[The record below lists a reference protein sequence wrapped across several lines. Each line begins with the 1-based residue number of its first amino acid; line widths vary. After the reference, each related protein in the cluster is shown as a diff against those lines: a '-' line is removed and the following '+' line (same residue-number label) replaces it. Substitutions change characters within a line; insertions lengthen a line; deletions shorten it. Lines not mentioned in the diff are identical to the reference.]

1 MLSSGCPF
9 ITHVHDVILLSFLFQ
24 ARSEEQVAAARAW
37 LDAER
42 VWLVHRGGFCAARQL
57 RETDSGEPL
66 PEGRVRLKLEHNG
79 DIIEVDEDDV
89 EKVSFLLGAEGA
101 GWGDAE
107 ARVPEAWVSWGLG
120 HRDLRRAISLEDP
133 FLELDLQIC
142 TCLIF

>member
-89 EKVSFLLGAEGA
+89 EKVSVLPGAEGRRSGGGVGGRRSA
-101 GWGDAE
+101 GPGG
-107 ARVPEAWVSWGLG
+107 VGQPGIGS
-120 HRDLRRAISLEDP
+120 
-133 FLELDLQIC
+133 
-142 TCLIF
+142 